1 MNKVQTQK
9 AVERIAEQMIDEAV
23 ATIDGE
29 IVKLQDENK
38 NLRAVIVGL
47 QKDLAAEKEKN
58 KKVVKQFIPMSE
70 SEVKNKSNVYHSELR
85 PLGTTGNYTDRFG
98 NIYKKE

>member
-1 MNKVQTQK
+1 MNK

-29 IVKLQDENK
+29 IVKLQDENR
-38 NLRAVIVGL
+38 NLREAIVGL
-47 QKDLAAEKEKN
+47 QKDLAEEKEKN

-70 SEVKNKSNVYHSELR
+70 SEAKNKSDVYHSELR